1 MNDCNKYVTND
12 ETRKKLGQF
21 WTPEAIIIKM
31 MDKIPED
38 TWKDPS
44 KTFLD
49 PTMGSG
55 NIILGMLN
63 RRINEYNI
71 DPKQALKTTYG
82 IEINIDTYYLALNRI
97 TEFMSKYLNVE
108 DDEIYEIIKNN
119 FVCSD
124 IFEWDIEKWQTKK

>member
-1 MNDCNKYVTND
+1 MSDYNKYVTD
-12 ETRKKLGQF
+12 DKTRKKLGQF
-21 WTPEAIIIKM
+21 WTPEEIIIKM

-38 TWKDPS
+38 TWKDPT

-55 NIILGMLN
+55 NIIIEMLK

-71 DPKQALKTTYG
+71 DPKQALQTTYG
-82 IEINIDTYYLALNRI
+82 IEIDVSTYYQALIRI
-97 TEFMSKYLNVE
+97 SDFMENYIDI
-108 DDEIYEIIKNN
+108 DDEIYELIRNN

-124 IFEWDIEKWQTKK
+124 IFYWDIEKWQKK

>member
-1 MNDCNKYVTND
+1 MNDYNEYVTD
-12 ETRKKLGQF
+12 KETRKKLGQF
-21 WTPEAIIIKM
+21 WTPIEIINKM

-38 TWKDPS
+38 TWKDPT

-71 DPKQALKTTYG
+71 DPKQALQTTYG
-82 IEINIDTYYLALNRI
+82 IEINIDTYYQALIRI
-97 TEFMSKYLNVE
+97 SDFMSNFIE
-108 DDEIYEIIKNN
+108 IDDEIHDLIKKN

-124 IFEWDIEKWQTKK
+124 IFVWDIEKWQKK

>member
-1 MNDCNKYVTND
+1 MSDYNKYVTD
-12 ETRKKLGQF
+12 DKTRKKLGQF
-21 WTPEAIIIKM
+21 WTPAEIIIKM

-38 TWKDPS
+38 TWKDPT

-55 NIILGMLN
+55 NIIIEMLK

-71 DPKQALKTTYG
+71 DPKQALQTTYG
-82 IEINIDTYYLALNRI
+82 IEIDVNTYYQALSRI
-97 TEFMSKYLNVE
+97 SDFMANYINVE
-108 DDEIYEIIKNN
+108 DDEIHALIKNN

-124 IFEWDIEKWQTKK
+124 IFEWDIEKWQKK